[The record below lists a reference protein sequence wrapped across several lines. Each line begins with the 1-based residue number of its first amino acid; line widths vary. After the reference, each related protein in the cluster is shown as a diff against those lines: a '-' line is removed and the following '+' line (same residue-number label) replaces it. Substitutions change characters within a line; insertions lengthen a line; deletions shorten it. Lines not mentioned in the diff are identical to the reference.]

1 MSLYTDLKDLA
12 DAGQYTMLE
21 LQEMANNYYK
31 YKQITAEE
39 YESLMT
45 LSESLA
51 VNSDDDDLDIRFT
64 ALEKAVAEMQTKIA
78 DIEAYIK
85 DSTPLPDEKEPD
97 GSKDNPFVAYRGM
110 GYYYD
115 KYYLD
120 PENNKV
126 YLMIYQ
132 DAEKPEA
139 ALFMNYLPHEITT
152 YFKEA

>member
-1 MSLYTDLKDLA
+1 MSTYTDVKDLA
-12 DAGQYTMLE
+12 DAGYYTMLE
-21 LQEMANNYYK
+21 LQDMADK
-31 YKQITAEE
+31 YFARKRITAEE

-51 VNSDDDDLDIRFT
+51 VNSDYDDLDIRFT
-64 ALEKAVAEMQTKIA
+64 ALEKSVAEMQAKIA

-85 DSTPLPDEKEPD
+85 DKTPLPNEKKPD
-97 GSKDNPFVAYRGM
+97 GSKDNPFVSYRGM

-120 PENNKV
+120 PESGKV

-132 DAEKPEA
+132 DKEKPEA
-139 ALFMNYLPHEITT
+139 AVFMNYLPHEITT

>member
-1 MSLYTDLKDLA
+1 MSLYSDLKDLA
-12 DAGQYTMLE
+12 GAGQYTMLE

-31 YKQITAEE
+31 HKQITADE

-51 VNSDDDDLDIRFT
+51 VNSDFDTLDIRFT
-64 ALEKAVAEMQTKIA
+64 ALEKSVAEMQAKIA

-85 DSTPLPDEKEPD
+85 DKTPLPDEKEPD

-120 PENNKV
+120 PESGKV

-132 DAEKPEA
+132 DKEKPEA
-139 ALFMNYLPHEITT
+139 AVFMNYLPHEITT